1 MSDAE
6 FPIRLS
12 ERMSMLPDYLFEQIN
27 TMRQEKRRAGKDLID
42 MSMGNPR
49 DPTPKM
55 IVDKMA
61 EAVQDP
67 RNHRYSVATGIH
79 NLRNEVCKYYQ
90 ARYDLAFSPED
101 VVCTIGSKEGFSHL
115 CLALI
120 GPGDTALVH
129 APAYP
134 IHAYSVVLAGGK
146 SIGLNVRDE
155 EQFLRDLVHRCEHG
169 APRPKVLFLNYPHN
183 PTGKCVELAFYE
195 QVVDIARRFT
205 LIVVHDFAYG
215 RITFDG
221 LVHPSFLQ
229 AKGAREVGCEFG
241 TLSKAYNMAGWR
253 IGYALGNRK
262 IIAALNRIKGYYDYG
277 IFQAVQIA
285 GIVALRH
292 GEQEIEKQVR
302 IYQKRRDLV
311 VAGLRQAGWE
321 VEVPQAGMF
330 VWVKIPEMYASEGSY
345 DFAMR
350 LMDEAG
356 VVVSPGIG
364 FGPEGEGYI
373 RMALVENEKRLQQAM
388 RGLRH
393 HFPVPD
399 ASQRAAANS

>member
-12 ERMSMLPDYLFEQIN
+12 ERMSLLPDYLFEQIN

-120 GPGDTALVH
+120 GPGDTALVP

-155 EQFLRDLVHRCEHG
+155 EQFLRDLVHRCENDS
-169 APRPKVLFLNYPHN
+169 PRPKVLFLNYPHN

-195 QVVDIARRFT
+195 QVVDIARRFN

>member
-120 GPGDTALVH
+120 GPGDTALVP

-155 EQFLRDLVHRCEHG
+155 EQFLRDLVRRCENDS
-169 APRPKVLFLNYPHN
+169 PRPKVLFLNYPHN